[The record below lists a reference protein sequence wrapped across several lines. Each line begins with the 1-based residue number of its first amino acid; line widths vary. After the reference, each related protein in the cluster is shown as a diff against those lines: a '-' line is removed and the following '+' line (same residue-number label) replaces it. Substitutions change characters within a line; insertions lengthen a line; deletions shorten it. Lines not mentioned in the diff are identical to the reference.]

1 MEIFVA
7 ILNEKMYEQ
16 LRTKEDLCYK
26 VGCELKKIGGT
37 VGITFYIQSEKYD
50 PIYLQLRILDF
61 IDNFYFH
68 TFDKK
73 LYTDYKK
80 GVVDKKKK
88 RHLSIHQEAATLADQ
103 ILCWCLENN
112 QQIDWN

>member
-1 MEIFVA
+1 
-7 ILNEKMYEQ
+7 MYEQ

-37 VGITFYIQSEKYD
+37 VGITFYIQSEKHD

-61 IDNFYFH
+61 IDNFYYH

-73 LYTDYKK
+73 LFIDYKK
-80 GVVDKKKK
+80 GVVEKKKK
-88 RHLSIHQEAATLADQ
+88 RHLNIHQEAANLADQ
-103 ILCWCLENN
+103 IQGWCLESS
-112 QQIDWN
+112 QQIDWT